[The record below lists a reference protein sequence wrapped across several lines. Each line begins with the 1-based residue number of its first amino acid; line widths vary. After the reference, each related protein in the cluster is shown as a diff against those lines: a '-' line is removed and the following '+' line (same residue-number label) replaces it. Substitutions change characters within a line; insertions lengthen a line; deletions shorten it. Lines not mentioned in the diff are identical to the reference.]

1 MEHNVITHPGGW
13 QSSKGFTEVSLS
25 PIDDSPSL
33 VCSHSV
39 LVSFCSCSCCYC
51 YFLNLFRIVNSII
64 LTFYCIFI
72 AFVTSLNVFMT
83 LLCRFFVFCCSTLG
97 RVLYKHLED
106 ASYYLEGSR
115 GNSDLSSGIGSIM
128 YLVDEVGGNTL
139 VCRQMRFQIVGMF
152 FSLFLILSHNG
163 TNQVPDLV
171 L

>member
-1 MEHNVITHPGGW
+1 M
-13 QSSKGFTEVSLS
+13 SLS

-33 VCSHSV
+33 FCPHSV

-128 YLVDEVGGNTL
+128 YLVGEVGGNTL
-139 VCRQMRFQIVGMF
+139 VCR
-152 FSLFLILSHNG
+152 
-163 TNQVPDLV
+163 
-171 L
+171 